1 MKALYAAPETW
12 VVPVCL
18 ESVLCE
24 SGDNIPTVGG
34 EGFDIWEEGVFNIL

>member
-12 VVPVCL
+12 IVPVTL

-24 SGDNIPTVGG
+24 SGDIPTVGG
-34 EGFDIWEEGVFNIL
+34 EGFDLWEGDLFNTL